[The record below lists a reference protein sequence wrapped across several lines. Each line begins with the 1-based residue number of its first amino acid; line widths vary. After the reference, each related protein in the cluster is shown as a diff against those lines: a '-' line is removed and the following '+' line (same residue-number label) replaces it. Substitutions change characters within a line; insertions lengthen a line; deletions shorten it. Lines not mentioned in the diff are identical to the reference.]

1 MKITF
6 YISHTSGS
14 EAIGI
19 AFRLPRSLQ
28 WQNKHLHT
36 HTHTDIHTH
45 RHTHTQTDRQT
56 DKPSTAT
63 LVVHAHQGLKIA
75 VCSRLF
81 VFGYVTRTFTSF
93 GYSRR

>member
-36 HTHTDIHTH
+36 HTHTDIHTY
-45 RHTHTQTDRQT
+45 RQT